1 MSRKSILAVDDEPAV
16 LEALRRHFR
25 TLRREW
31 VFVTAA
37 NGQAALESLGA
48 QTFDAVVTDMRM
60 PAMHGLALLERVKDL
75 QPHALRILLSGQ
87 IDPAVETARTE
98 IAHYSLSKPCSAETI
113 VGLIDRYDEQR
124 GPEQGARRRGGK
136 APKSGRV
143 S

>member
-60 PAMHGLALLERVKDL
+60 PAMHGLALLARVKDL
-75 QPHALRILLSGQ
+75 QPDALRILLSGQ
-87 IDPAVETARTE
+87 IDPTVDAASTE

-113 VGLIDRYDEQR
+113 VGIIDGYDDLR
-124 GPEQGARRRGGK
+124 GAKQGARKKGSK
-136 APKSGRV
+136 APKSGRG